1 MGNNVRKSN
10 VNVAALN
17 EESKD
22 LENQSEQKLLALRKI
37 KVTEVA
43 KKSNFSTK
51 NMYHETFLFKILGM
65 IDFYSSLSR
74 ASPASLAFVQKFA
87 DPQRLNLLIQL
98 LMGCLTKGK
107 IIILRIIQDL
117 MKLDF
122 PFEILDHAIDV
133 SV

>member
-10 VNVAALN
+10 VNVAASN

-74 ASPASLAFVQKFA
+74 ASPASLAFV
-87 DPQRLNLLIQL
+87 
-98 LMGCLTKGK
+98 
-107 IIILRIIQDL
+107 
-117 MKLDF
+117 
-122 PFEILDHAIDV
+122 
-133 SV
+133 